1 MMEQKRSHSIISPY
15 SGVRQ
20 SYTTTL
26 TYLLRVPRRLRP
38 ALLLTFCLV
47 TFGLVYF
54 NHAMHQATAMDRLVV
69 QRQAAEMSRRYV
81 QAESGAE
88 MGEDWSTQ
96 MDIHAQR
103 VEMPISESIVFDS
116 KKDELAALLSV
127 SLASRRT

>member
-1 MMEQKRSHSIISPY
+1 
-15 SGVRQ
+15 
-20 SYTTTL
+20 
-26 TYLLRVPRRLRP
+26 
-38 ALLLTFCLV
+38 
-47 TFGLVYF
+47 
-54 NHAMHQATAMDRLVV
+54 MDRLVV

-103 VEMPISESIVFDS
+103 VEMPISESIV
-116 KKDELAALLSV
+116 